1 MCGAWLLL
9 QMRIGSR
16 LLGELLARLLAR
28 VLAIAGCLRARDLGG
43 GRRRRASGAVVLALL
58 RDDGAWLEGLIVE
71 RLRAGLG
78 TEAAVLE
85 ARLEGRVGL
94 LLEVEVLLGVGEA
107 GGVVCVEL
115 VGVNLGRGAL
125 RKHVGVGRRL
135 PLIHD
140 AIMRLR
146 AMEEVSGVT
155 DTRSRSERRVGGWD
169 ARARQAR
176 EGTCWMRAVRT

>member
-1 MCGAWLLL
+1 
-9 QMRIGSR
+9 MRIGSR
-16 LLGELLARLLAR
+16 LLRELLAGLLAR
-28 VLAIAGCLRARDLGG
+28 VLGIAGCLRSGNLGG
-43 GRRRRASGAVVLALL
+43 GWRRASCSVVLALL
-58 RDDGAWLEGLIVE
+58 RDYRAWLEGLIVE
-71 RLRAGLG
+71 GLRIGLG

-107 GGVVCVEL
+107 GGVVGVEL
-115 VGVNLGRGAL
+115 GWVNLGRGAL

-146 AMEEVSGVT
+146 AMEFISLVT